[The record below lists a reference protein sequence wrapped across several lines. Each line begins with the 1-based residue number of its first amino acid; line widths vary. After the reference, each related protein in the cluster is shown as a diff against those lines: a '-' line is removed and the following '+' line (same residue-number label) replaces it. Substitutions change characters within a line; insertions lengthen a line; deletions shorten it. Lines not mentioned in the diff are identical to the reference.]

1 MKKWLIGLLAAAL
14 TLLVGFAAAEEA
26 DTLTS
31 GDWEYRILENGTAE
45 ITAYNNIIN
54 GMDPIEIPIPD
65 ELDGIT
71 VSSIESNP
79 FRIYNATAFTVSPD
93 HPYFEVVDGV
103 LFSKADKRLIV
114 YPLMKEAAA
123 YTIPDGTEIIGE
135 SAFFLCRNLN
145 SITIPDSVREI
156 GNGAFFY
163 CTELTSI
170 RIPEGVT
177 SISESMFNG
186 CNALTS
192 VTLPDSVTSIGALAF
207 SDCWNLTFLKIPDSV
222 TSVDINPFYNCK
234 QLVLTLSPDHPALE
248 IVDGVLFSKLDKR
261 LIRCP
266 SMKRSA
272 AYAVPEGTQTI
283 GAYAFSFC
291 DALTSITLPNSV
303 TKIDYGAFWGCAA
316 LTDIDI
322 PDGITTIEGETFS
335 LCVSLNSIVLPD
347 GITEIG
353 AAAFNQCNALT
364 NINIP
369 DSVTSIGENAFA
381 VCLSLASI
389 SLPDGVTSIGY
400 NAFGGCPNLTLVVG
414 HHTYAAQYAEENNIP
429 YAFPASDS

>member
-45 ITAYNNIIN
+45 ITAYNNIVN

-79 FRIYNATAFTVSPD
+79 FCIYDATAFTVSPD

-103 LFSKADKRLIV
+103 LFSKADKRLIA
-114 YPLMKEAAA
+114 YPLMKEATA

-135 SAFFLCRNLN
+135 SAFCFCENLS
-145 SITIPDSVREI
+145 SITIPDSVKKI
-156 GNGAFFY
+156 GDSAFFY

-177 SISESMFNG
+177 SISESMLYG
-186 CNALTS
+186 CSALASVILPDSLTSIGPLAFFLCCNLTSLHIPDSVTSIDHNPFYGCDQLVLSLSADHPTLEIVDDVLFSKTDKRLIRYPIMKNNTVYTVPEGTQIIGTFAFSDCETLTRITLPNSVTSIEFRAFTCCTALTDINIPEGVTNIEDETFADCFALTS
-192 VTLPDSVTSIGALAF
+192 ISLPDSVTSIGSGAFNCCSMLTNLSIPDCVTYIGRAAF
-207 SDCWNLTFLKIPDSV
+207 SDCS
-222 TSVDINPFYNCK
+222 
-234 QLVLTLSPDHPALE
+234 
-248 IVDGVLFSKLDKR
+248 
-261 LIRCP
+261 
-266 SMKRSA
+266 
-272 AYAVPEGTQTI
+272 
-283 GAYAFSFC
+283 
-291 DALTSITLPNSV
+291 
-303 TKIDYGAFWGCAA
+303 
-316 LTDIDI
+316 
-322 PDGITTIEGETFS
+322 
-335 LCVSLNSIVLPD
+335 
-347 GITEIG
+347 
-353 AAAFNQCNALT
+353 
-364 NINIP
+364 
-369 DSVTSIGENAFA
+369 
-381 VCLSLASI
+381 
-389 SLPDGVTSIGY
+389 
-400 NAFGGCPNLTLVVG
+400 NLTLTVG

>member
-103 LFSKADKRLIV
+103 LFSKADKRLIA
-114 YPLMKEAAA
+114 YPLMKEATA
-123 YTIPDGTEIIGE
+123 YTIPNGTEIIGE
-135 SAFFLCRNLN
+135 SAFCFCENLS
-145 SITIPDSVREI
+145 SITIPDSVKKI
-156 GNGAFFY
+156 GDSAFFY

-177 SISESMFNG
+177 SISESMLYG
-186 CNALTS
+186 CSALASVILPDSLTSIGPLAFFLCCNLTSLHIPDSVTSIDHNPFYGCDQLVLSLSADHPTLEIVDDVLFSKTDKRLIRYPIMKNDTVYTVPEGTQIIGTFAFSDCETLTRITLPNSVTSIEFRAFTCCTALTDINIPEG
-192 VTLPDSVTSIGALAF
+192 VTNIEDETFADCFALTGISLPDSVTSIGSGAFNCCSMLTNLSIPDCVTYIGRAAF
-207 SDCWNLTFLKIPDSV
+207 S
-222 TSVDINPFYNCK
+222 
-234 QLVLTLSPDHPALE
+234 
-248 IVDGVLFSKLDKR
+248 
-261 LIRCP
+261 
-266 SMKRSA
+266 
-272 AYAVPEGTQTI
+272 
-283 GAYAFSFC
+283 
-291 DALTSITLPNSV
+291 
-303 TKIDYGAFWGCAA
+303 GC
-316 LTDIDI
+316 
-322 PDGITTIEGETFS
+322 S
-335 LCVSLNSIVLPD
+335 
-347 GITEIG
+347 
-353 AAAFNQCNALT
+353 
-364 NINIP
+364 
-369 DSVTSIGENAFA
+369 
-381 VCLSLASI
+381 
-389 SLPDGVTSIGY
+389 
-400 NAFGGCPNLTLVVG
+400 NLTLIVG